1 MPTRLRV
8 LVADDSPLFRA
19 RLRDLFM
26 EFDSVEWLGLFSNG
40 RELMAEL
47 ESVAPDL
54 LILDLMMPEMG
65 GFEVLLELRRGR
77 KAGTV
82 VVLSH
87 FDSPL
92 CRSQCLGAGADYVF
106 SKSREFDR
114 LREIV
119 ESISRRRGL
128 GETTAGN
135 ESAKPG
141 P

>member
-8 LVADDSPLFRA
+8 LVADDSPIFRA
-19 RLRDLFM
+19 RLRDFFM
-26 EFDSVEWLGLFSNG
+26 EFDSVEWVGLVSNG
-40 RELMAEL
+40 RELLSEL

-77 KAGTV
+77 RSGTV

-87 FDSPL
+87 FDSPH
-92 CRSQCLGAGADYVF
+92 CRSQCLGAGADHF
-106 SKSREFDR
+106 LSKSRDFER

-119 ESISRRRGL
+119 ETISRRRGL
-128 GETTAGN
+128 SSAAGT
-135 ESAKPG
+135 SAPS
-141 P
+141 PAS